1 MSKVTVCAF
10 LSLAAIGCATFKPE
24 WKYQDLINAHRP
36 QATDA
41 HNGVEISVE
50 NISAETAK
58 KIFDS
63 DLRSNGVLPVFIK
76 ASNKSMT
83 VFRVSANNTKAAA
96 VGETLPVLRGVD
108 AADLAGSRAVAGKA
122 ALWFLA
128 GGATGLALSGANTAS
143 VNHDIEHHFEN
154 LEFGNSTL
162 QPNQVIGGFI
172 YLKLPETIKPGQN
185 IIVEIPATEEKTGA
199 STVFKFSITF

>member
-1 MSKVTVCAF
+1 MFNF
-10 LSLAAIGCATFKPE
+10 LLAVLIPLTLAACASFKPE

-36 QATDA
+36 QAA
-41 HNGVEISVE
+41 QVYNGLEISIE
-50 NISAETAK
+50 STSAENSK

-83 VFRVSANNTKAAA
+83 VFRLSANNTKAAA
-96 VGETLPVLRGVD
+96 GGESLPVLRGVD
-108 AADLAGSRAVAGKA
+108 AAELAGSRAVAGRA

-154 LEFGNSTL
+154 LEFGDSTL

-172 YLKLPETIKPGQN
+172 YLKLPETVKPGQN
-185 IIVEIPATEEKTGA
+185 ITVEIPATEEKTGA